1 MQILQLYYAFSS
13 RGAGGKWD
21 AVGHRLVGS
30 FFGFRVGRVCGM
42 RVTVARIGLID
53 LILSDLG

>member
-13 RGAGGKWD
+13 RGAGCTWD
-21 AVGHRLVGS
+21 AVGSESVGS
-30 FFGFRVGRVCGM
+30 FFGFKVGRGCGI
-42 RVTVARIGLID
+42 RVTGARISLID